1 MIDGLNLD
9 LFYNVTAQVL
19 IHFWWQGLVVAL
31 LTIFLLKVGNFRSP
45 FVRYYITLG
54 GFVLMLACPIITGVI
69 AFENYEAVVKKQP
82 IPIGTRFNAEIP
94 VDSQL
99 ITNATISNQNALDNG
114 LLARINAVIE
124 RFQFPILICWLCG
137 IVLMMMRMSVSW
149 YGCKRLQWS
158 SSSLS
163 KSLAR
168 RFDLLK
174 SRMKAPS
181 AVAIRSAKNL
191 NQAVAVGL
199 IKPMVLI
206 PASWLSEIPL
216 KSLEAIVA
224 HELAHIRR
232 FDLWVNM
239 LQRIVESLFFYH
251 PAVWWISRRIRV
263 EREMCCD
270 KIASE
275 AINDPVTYAKTLSQI
290 ATIQFDASTN
300 LSFGVNFLGG
310 PKMLLLARIKNVL
323 TPDTQ
328 PKFGAGVAALSM
340 ALLLAL
346 PVFGWAAIHATVQ
359 QEDEKSINEERK
371 RAEEAERAAREKAI
385 AWLRAQADE
394 LAEESKQE
402 QRRNDERMH
411 ELALKMQEMQQR
423 KEIEQKAKAEH
434 ARALEQARKLHM
446 AHLQRLE
453 QQEAIGNDAK
463 QKLHQMQLEIEKLQS
478 EGKSKAAKQK
488 LQQLDLARE
497 KMEIEKL
504 RAMQQEAQ
512 SSGQAK
518 ELVERSLALSKKLKA
533 QHSKAA
539 QEDLKAA
546 LAEMKSRMA
555 EQEAQIASLKAAL
568 AHAHAQ
574 GALKNSQGEAIKK
587 LLESQARQSDQ
598 KLQLMHEK
606 ALRETMQE
614 KLKQELMKEKSDSDA
629 AEAQRRALEAELR
642 AMKQRMEDSKSK
654 SDKAKREA
662 EEIKKALGRK
672 ERPGQPS
679 YLERAAAADLQRATI
694 SEQLAELKMALVEVQ
709 QNKSDRHPESKA
721 IIDRIRML
729 EQVMQKL
736 KVEQKKK
743 GGEKS
748 KQDKAPSES
757 PSDFQYKESDF
768 TEKHRIQNPHH
779 VDLTLS
785 RGIRAHVDLASA
797 QNCANCHQPMASSFR
812 VIDSNLCPTIQ
823 SMKAQAEQEKRQAI
837 SDKNAKRHIDQL
849 NEQIRVL
856 REEIRRLKEDR
867 SNSNIREDQDLMLQ
881 KRIDLKIDP
890 NVELKKSGNDILS
903 NEEILLDLK
912 IVPSKDKSDKIKQRP
927 KGNNIKHSAEA
938 QVDFPIDS
946 GVKIKPDTDDE
957 VEVIENVLIDFDT
970 KVEKKKKRT
979 PQNDKTKPKSADK
992 NTV

>member
-82 IPIGTRFNAEIP
+82 VPIGTRFNAEIL

-99 ITNATISNQNALDNG
+99 TTNATISDQNALDNG
-114 LLARINAVIE
+114 ILARINTVIE
-124 RFQFPILICWLCG
+124 RFQLPILFCWLCG
-137 IVLMMMRMSVSW
+137 IILMMMRMSVSW

-158 SSSLS
+158 SNSLS
-163 KSLAR
+163 KTLAR

-232 FDLWVNM
+232 FDLWINM

-270 KIASE
+270 KIASD

-300 LSFGVNFLGG
+300 LSFGANFLGG

-371 RAEEAERAAREKAI
+371 RAEEAELAAREKAI

-394 LAEESKQE
+394 LAEESTQE
-402 QRRNDERMH
+402 QERNAEPMH
-411 ELALKMQEMQQR
+411 ELALKMQEMQKR
-423 KEIEQKAKAEH
+423 KEIEQKAKTEH
-434 ARALEQARKLHM
+434 ARALEQTRRLHM
-446 AHLQRLE
+446 EHLQKLKE
-453 QQEAIGNDAK
+453 QEAIGNEAK
-463 QKLHQMQLEIEKLQS
+463 QKLLQMQLEIEKLQS
-478 EGKSKAAKQK
+478 EGKSKSAQQK

-497 KMEIEKL
+497 KMEIERL
-504 RAMQQEAQ
+504 RAMQHKAQ
-512 SSGQAK
+512 SSDQAK
-518 ELVERSLALSKKLKA
+518 ELAERNLALAKKLKERDA
-533 QHSKAA
+533 KAV
-539 QEDLKAA
+539 QEDMKGI
-546 LAEMKSRMA
+546 LAEMKARMA
-555 EQEAQIASLKAAL
+555 AQEAQIASLKAAL
-568 AHAHAQ
+568 AQAHAH

-587 LLESQARQSDQ
+587 LLESQARRNDEN
-598 KLQLMHEK
+598 LQLMHEK
-606 ALRETMQE
+606 ALRESMQK
-614 KLKQELMKEKSDSDA
+614 KLKQELMKEKAESDA
-629 AEAQRRALEAELR
+629 AEAQRRAIEAELR
-642 AMKQRMEDSKSK
+642 AMKQRMEDSKSRNAK
-654 SDKAKREA
+654 EKREL

-672 ERPGQPS
+672 ERPGQPT
-679 YLERAAAADLQRATI
+679 YHERAAAADLQRATI
-694 SEQLAELKMALVEVQ
+694 SEQLAELKMALVELQ
-709 QNKSDRHPESKA
+709 QNKTNRHPEAKA

-729 EQVMQKL
+729 EEVMQKL

-743 GGEKS
+743 AAEKS
-748 KQDKAPSES
+748 KQDKAPAES
-757 PSDFQYKESDF
+757 PSDFQYKERDF
-768 TEKHRIQNPHH
+768 TEKRRPQNPHH
-779 VDLTLS
+779 VDLSLS
-785 RGIRAHVDLASA
+785 RGLRAHVELAAA
-797 QNCANCHQPMASSFR
+797 QNCANCHKPMASSFR

-823 SMKAQAEQEKRQAI
+823 AMKVQAEREKRQAI
-837 SDKNAKRHIDQL
+837 SDKNAKRHIEQL

-867 SNSNIREDQDLMLQ
+867 SNSNIREDQDLLLQ
-881 KRIDLKIDP
+881 KRLELKIDP
-890 NVELKKSGNDILS
+890 NVDFKKSDTDILS

-912 IVPSKDKSDKIKQRP
+912 IVPNKDKSDKIKQRP
-927 KGNNIKHSAEA
+927 NDKNIKHSAEA
-938 QVDFPIDS
+938 QVDYSIDS
-946 GVKIKPDTDDE
+946 GLKIKPDTDDA
-957 VEVIENVLIDFDT
+957 VQVIENVLIDVDT
-970 KVEKKKKRT
+970 KVEKKKKKA

>member
-9 LFYNVTAQVL
+9 LFYNVVAQVL

-54 GFVLMLACPIITGVI
+54 GFVLMLVCPIITGVI

-82 IPIGTRFNAEIP
+82 VPIDTRFNAEIL

-99 ITNATISNQNALDNG
+99 TTNATISAHNALDNG

-251 PAVWWISRRIRV
+251 PAVWWVSRRIRV

-270 KIASE
+270 NIASD

-359 QEDEKSINEERK
+359 QEDEKSVNEERK

-394 LAEESKQE
+394 LAEESTQQQ
-402 QRRNDERMH
+402 QRNAERMH

-423 KEIEQKAKAEH
+423 NEIDQKAKAEH

-446 AHLQRLE
+446 AHLQKLK
-453 QQEAIGNDAK
+453 QQDAIGNDAK

-497 KMEIEKL
+497 KMEIERL
-504 RAMQQEAQ
+504 RAMQQKAQ
-512 SSGQAK
+512 NSDQAK
-518 ELVERSLALSKKLKA
+518 ELVERNLALSKKLKA

-574 GALKNSQGEAIKK
+574 GALKNNQGEAIKK
-587 LLESQARQSDQ
+587 LLESQARQNDQ
-598 KLQLMHEK
+598 NLQLMHEK
-606 ALRETMQE
+606 ALREAMQQ

-629 AEAQRRALEAELR
+629 VEAQRRALEAELR
-642 AMKQRMEDSKSK
+642 AMKQRMEDSKSN

-662 EEIKKALGRK
+662 EEIKKALGLK
-672 ERPGQPS
+672 
-679 YLERAAAADLQRATI
+679 ERAAAADMQRATV
-694 SEQLAELKMALVEVQ
+694 SQQLAELKMALVEVQ
-709 QNKSDRHPESKA
+709 QNKTDRHPETKA

-729 EQVMQKL
+729 EEVMQKL

-743 GGEKS
+743 GEDKS

-757 PSDFQYKESDF
+757 PSDFQYKERDF
-768 TEKHRIQNPHH
+768 TEKRRPQDPHH

-823 SMKAQAEQEKRQAI
+823 AMKAQAEQEKRQAI
-837 SDKNAKRHIDQL
+837 FDKNAKRHIDQL

-856 REEIRRLKEDR
+856 REEIRRLKENR
-867 SNSNIREDQDLMLQ
+867 SNSNIREDQDLLLQ
-881 KRIDLKIDP
+881 KQIEFKIDP
-890 NVELKKSGNDILS
+890 NIELKKSGNDILS
-903 NEEILLDLK
+903 NEQILLDFK
-912 IVPSKDKSDKIKQRP
+912 IVPNMDKSDKIKQGD
-927 KGNNIKHSAEA
+927 KDYNLNHSAKEE
-938 QVDFPIDS
+938 VDYKINS
-946 GVKIKPDTDDE
+946 AVKIKPETDD
-957 VEVIENVLIDFDT
+957 VIEVIENVLIDFDT